1 MFTPAID
8 QLKSGLKVIKVPMSS
23 LKSVTCMAVVNAG
36 SRYEQPNQQGMAHFL
51 EHLVFKGTKQFPDR
65 LELARKLDS
74 VGADSNAFTSKEYT
88 GYYVTTASDYL
99 AIGLQ
104 VIKELLFA
112 PLLKPSD
119 VQHEK
124 KVVIEEIKM
133 VEDTPNHHIA
143 NLFEKTTYQGTGL
156 AHDIS
161 GPPET
166 VQNFEADQLREFLNS
181 WYGLSNMSLVIA
193 GDAQVVS
200 SRATSQLVQEVF
212 AHTPEERVNHQRK
225 DLQNY
230 FADQVMSNQ
239 QLTIEPKETAQAH
252 FVLGWPAL
260 ERGHP
265 QRYVLSVLST
275 ILGGNRSS
283 RLFNEIREKR
293 GLAYYIWADIDQ
305 YHDVGLIGAQGGLN
319 SNKVSEGIEAT
330 IDQFWSI
337 ARGKSKV
344 SPAEVKEA
352 KDYLTGRMLLGLED
366 SQSVAKYYGLKDIL
380 LDKIE
385 DPDQIVGRIQ
395 AVTTDQ
401 VNQLAGQLIQPGELR
416 LAIIGDLKGHQKIKD
431 LVNKY

>member
-1 MFTPAID
+1 MFKPSID
-8 QLKSGLKVIKVPMSS
+8 QLNSGLKVIKVPMTS
-23 LKSVTCMAVVNAG
+23 LKSVTCMALVNAG
-36 SRYEQPNQQGMAHFL
+36 SRYEKLQQQGMAHFL

-88 GYYVTTASDYL
+88 GYYVTSASDHL
-99 AIGLQ
+99 ATGLE

-112 PLLKPSD
+112 PLLEPDD

-133 VEDTPNHHIA
+133 VEDTPNRRIA
-143 NLFEKTTYQGTGL
+143 NLFENKTYQGTGL

-161 GPPET
+161 GLPET
-166 VQNFEADQLREFLNS
+166 VQKFEAGQLKDFLNS

-200 SRATSQLVQEVF
+200 SSTTSQLVKEVF
-212 AHTPEERVNHQRK
+212 AYTPQNRSNHQRK

-230 FADQVMSNQ
+230 FADQVVSDQ
-239 QLTIEPKETAQAH
+239 RLTIEIKDTAQAH

-260 ERGHP
+260 KRGHP

-283 RLFNEIREKR
+283 RLFNEIREKK

-305 YHDVGLIGAQGGLN
+305 YHDVGIVGAQGGLN

-330 IDQFWSI
+330 VEQFWAI

-344 SPAEVKEA
+344 NQAEIKEA
-352 KDYLTGRMLLGLED
+352 KDYLTGRMLLGLEN
-366 SQSVAKYYGLKDIL
+366 SQSVARYYGLKDVL
-380 LDKIE
+380 LDKME
-385 DPDQIVGRIQ
+385 DPDQIVDRIQ
-395 AVTTDQ
+395 AVTVNQ
-401 VNQLAGQLIQPGELR
+401 VNQLADQLIQPGELR
-416 LAIIGDLKGHQKIKD
+416 LAIIGDFEGKKKIEK
-431 LVNKY
+431 LTNKY

>member
-1 MFTPAID
+1 MFEASID
-8 QLKSGLKVIKVPMSS
+8 QLKSGLKVIRVPMNS
-23 LKSVTCMAVVNAG
+23 LKSVTSMAVVNVG
-36 SRYEQPNQQGMAHFL
+36 SRYEQPEQQGMAHFL

-88 GYYVTTASDYL
+88 GYYVTTASDHL
-99 AIGLQ
+99 AIGLE

-112 PLLKPSD
+112 PLLKTSD
-119 VQHEK
+119 VEHEK

-143 NLFEKTTYQGTGL
+143 NLFEKATYQGTAL

-166 VQNFEADQLREFLNS
+166 VRNFAADQLEEFLNS

-193 GDAQVVS
+193 GDAQVVGAKTT
-200 SRATSQLVQEVF
+200 RQLVKEVF
-212 AHTPEERVNHQRK
+212 AHTPEKRVNHKRK
-225 DLQNY
+225 ELKNY
-230 FADQVMSNQ
+230 FADQPVSEQ
-239 QLTIEPKETAQAH
+239 RLTIEQKDTAQAH

-305 YHDVGLIGAQGGLN
+305 YHDVGMIGAQGGLN
-319 SNKVSEGIEAT
+319 SDKVLEGIEAT
-330 IDQFWSI
+330 INQFCSI
-337 ARGKSKV
+337 ARGEVKV
-344 SPAEVKEA
+344 EPAEVKEA
-352 KDYLTGRMLLGLED
+352 QDYLTGRMLLGLED

-385 DPDQIVGRIQ
+385 DPDQIVARIQ

-401 VNQLAGQLIQPGELR
+401 VNQLAEQLIQPGELR
-416 LAIIGDLKGHQKIKD
+416 LAIIGDFKDKKKIEK
-431 LVNKY
+431 LTNKY